1 MKNKNK
7 LTPAN
12 EDYLEAILVLE
23 KNKKKVKSVE
33 IARMLS
39 VSQPGVNKAMNI
51 LKKGGLIEKDD
62 YSGITLT
69 EKGRAEAEKVYQR
82 HLLINKFLRMLG
94 VSAEVAERDCCKV
107 EHVLSEETIRQ
118 IEAFCQ
124 KKTAKPSD

>member
-1 MKNKNK
+1 M
-7 LTPAN
+7 
-12 EDYLEAILVLE
+12 EAILVLE

-69 EKGRAEAEKVYQR
+69 EKGRAEAEKSLSTPPADQQVFTHVGR
-82 HLLINKFLRMLG
+82 ERRGGREGLL
-94 VSAEVAERDCCKV
+94 
-107 EHVLSEETIRQ
+107 
-118 IEAFCQ
+118 
-124 KKTAKPSD
+124 